1 MSVGNPEKPGAPLR
15 ANENGVRQIADA
27 KPVLACTLTA
37 QFEVELATQALL
49 NYFGVTLDELK
60 NWTSIGL
67 VHPDDLESVIAKTR
81 HSTETGEPFD
91 FEHRCRR
98 FDGVFR
104 RLQARGIPFQNPQGQ
119 IERWYALLT
128 DMEDQRQAEE
138 ALRTS
143 ERSLN
148 MIINTIPELAWSTGP
163 DGSVDFL
170 NQRWLDYTGFTLE
183 QGLGWNWATALH
195 PDDIG
200 GLLKYWGTI
209 IASGVQGEYEARL
222 RRADGIYRWFLFRAV
237 PVKNES
243 ENVIKWYGQNI
254 DIEERKRA
262 EDTVRAKEQEL
273 RAAINAIPTPAWS
286 TRPDG
291 YVDFLNQRW
300 LDYAGMTAEQAQGWG
315 WGTSIHPD
323 DRAGLSQ
330 QWQLCLASGNG
341 AEAEARHR
349 RFDGVYR
356 WFLVRANPLRDESG
370 KVIKWYGI
378 NIDIEERKRAE
389 DSVRANEQALRA
401 TINTIPTPAFSTHP
415 DGSVDFLNQRWL
427 DYAGMTAEQAQG
439 WGWKAA
445 LHPEDVDR
453 LIPYWQSCLDS
464 GAEAEIEARYRRF
477 DGVYRWCLVRANPLR
492 DVSGN
497 VVKWYGISIDI
508 EDRKRAE
515 EELKAKERD
524 LIRIINTIPTTAW
537 ATRPD
542 GYCEF
547 LSDRWLDYAGFT
559 YEEAVGWRWA
569 TAIHPDDTP
578 GLQEVWLKALA
589 SGTPVS
595 TEARMRRFDGVY
607 RWFLFLAKPFR
618 DESGTIVK
626 WYGTNVDIEDR
637 KQADEAL
644 RASERALNLIINT
657 IPMLAWST
665 DPTGFVEFLN
675 RRWLEFTGLSAEQ
688 ASGFGWSV
696 AIHPDDAQGLIDY
709 WQAALA
715 SGTEVDVEARMRRV
729 DGHYRWFLFR
739 ASPLRDESGKIVKWY
754 GTNVD
759 IEDRKRADEELRRS
773 EAFLAE
779 GQRLSRTGTFAWR
792 PDTTKTVWS
801 EELYRIHEIEPGTP
815 ISADIAQIGVH
826 SEDIPLVYEAAARG
840 VETGSDYEHT
850 HRIVMP
856 DGRIKFLHVMA
867 RATRDFEGRLEYIGA
882 VQDVT
887 QRMLSEEALTKSRSE
902 LAHIARVMSLG
913 ILTAS
918 IAHEVNQPLAGI
930 ITNAETCLQMLDDN
944 PPDIE
949 GARATALR
957 SIRDG
962 NRASDVVARLRSLF
976 QRKEFV
982 AEIIDLNEAT
992 REVIALSSGELRRSR
1007 VVLQMDLAEDLPP
1020 VKGDRVQL
1028 QQVTINL
1035 LRNAIDAMRE
1045 IEDRPRQLLIQ
1056 TERDGGEKVRLIV
1069 QDTGIGFSPETA
1081 DRLFESFYST
1091 KNDGMGI
1098 GLAISRSIIEAH
1110 HGRIWATLNHGP
1122 GSTFAFSIPCGSS
1135 GV

>member
-1 MSVGNPEKPGAPLR
+1 
-15 ANENGVRQIADA
+15 
-27 KPVLACTLTA
+27 
-37 QFEVELATQALL
+37 VELATQALL
-49 NYFGVTLDELK
+49 DFFGVTLDELK
-60 NWTSIGL
+60 DWVSIGI
-67 VHPDDLESVIAKTR
+67 VHPDDLEAVIATTS
-81 HSTETGEPFD
+81 HSAETGEPFD
-91 FEHRCRR
+91 LEHRCRR
-98 FDGVFR
+98 VDGVFR
-104 RLQARGIPFQNPQGQ
+104 RLQARGIPFRNPQGQ

-148 MIINTIPELAWSTGP
+148 LIINTIPDLAWSANS

-170 NQRWLDYTGFTLE
+170 NQRWLDYTGFSAD
-183 QGLGWNWATALH
+183 QALGWSWMNALH
-195 PDDIG
+195 PDEIG
-200 GLLKYWGTI
+200 GLTAHWKSI
-209 IASGVQGEYEARL
+209 MASKTPGEIEARL
-222 RRADGIYRWFLFRAV
+222 RRFDGVYRWFLFRAV
-237 PVKNES
+237 PVKDELG
-243 ENVIKWYGQNI
+243 NVIKWYGQNI

-262 EDTVRAKEQEL
+262 EDAVRAKEQEL

-323 DRAGLSQ
+323 DRDSLSR
-330 QWQLCLASGNG
+330 QWQLCLASGTG
-341 AEAEARHR
+341 AEVEARHL

-370 KVIKWYGI
+370 NVIKWYGI

-389 DSVRANEQALRA
+389 DAVRANEQALRA
-401 TINTIPTPAFSTHP
+401 TIDTIPTPAFSTQA
-415 DGSVDFLNQRWL
+415 DGYVDFLNQRWL

-439 WGWKAA
+439 WGWRAA
-445 LHPEDVDR
+445 LHPDDVDR
-453 LIPYWQSCLDS
+453 LVEYWRSCLDS
-464 GAEAEIEARYRRF
+464 GSEAEIEARYRRF

-492 DVSGN
+492 DASGN

-515 EELKAKERD
+515 EELRAKERD
-524 LIRIINTIPTTAW
+524 LI
-537 ATRPD
+537 
-542 GYCEF
+542 
-547 LSDRWLDYAGFT
+547 
-559 YEEAVGWRWA
+559 
-569 TAIHPDDTP
+569 
-578 GLQEVWLKALA
+578 Q
-589 SGTPVS
+589 
-595 TEARMRRFDGVY
+595 
-607 RWFLFLAKPFR
+607 
-618 DESGTIVK
+618 
-626 WYGTNVDIEDR
+626 
-637 KQADEAL
+637 
-644 RASERALNLIINT
+644 IINT

-696 AIHPDDAQGLIDY
+696 AIHPNDAKGLIDY
-709 WQAALA
+709 WQAALG
-715 SGTEVDVEARMRRV
+715 SGTEVDVEARMRRFDGLYRWFLFRASPLRDESGKIVKWYGTNV
-729 DGHYRWFLFR
+729 DIEDRKQSDQALRASERALNLIINTIPMLAWSTDPTGSVEFLNQRWLEFTGLSAEQASGFGWSVAIHPDDAKGLIDYWQAALDSGTEVDVEARMRRFDGQYRWFLFR

-773 EAFLAE
+773 EAFLVE
-779 GQRLSRTGTFAWR
+779 GQRLSRTGTFAWW
-792 PDTTKTVWS
+792 PDTMRSVWS
-801 EELYRIHEIEPGTP
+801 DELYRIHEIEPGTQ
-815 ISADIAQIGVH
+815 ISAEIAQIRVH
-826 SEDIPLVYEAAARG
+826 PDDRPLVNEATTRG

-856 DGRIKFLHVMA
+856 DGRFKFLHVMA

-902 LAHIARVMSLG
+902 LAHVSRVMSLG

-930 ITNAETCLQMLDDN
+930 ITNAEACLAMLDDN
-944 PPDIE
+944 PPDIV
-949 GARATALR
+949 GARETALR

-962 NRASDVVARLRSLF
+962 NRAADVVARLRSLIK
-976 QRKEFV
+976 RKDFV
-982 AEIIDLNEAT
+982 AEIIDLNEAI
-992 REVIALSSGELRRSR
+992 REVIALSSSELRRSR
-1007 VVLQMDLAEDLPP
+1007 VVLQMDLADDLPP
-1020 VKGDRVQL
+1020 VNGDRVQL
-1028 QQVTINL
+1028 QQVIINL

-1056 TERDGGEKVRLIV
+1056 TDNDGGENVRLNM
-1069 QDTGIGFSPETA
+1069 QDAGVGFAPDKA

-1110 HGRIWATLNHGP
+1110 HGRIWATLNQGP
-1122 GSTFAFSIPCGSS
+1122 GATFAFSIPFNFRGAQ
-1135 GV
+1135 